1 MQRFYFIWFFKHNIL
16 LQWNICSFSLMSLAW
31 NKQVELKEKNKRKT
45 FCYILL
51 KYFEEYCLRCL
62 YSHLGPKQK
71 QCNQNTA
78 MPTMESS
85 LRSESSLTLWW
96 QPRLCPVA
104 ITHPC
109 QVCAFYCPD
118 PFMTGRGVSYYV
130 YVSTAHSLP
139 GIKTRGC
146 HYRDYSAADQRCW
159 WEPKHTLGKATEN
172 TL

>member
-1 MQRFYFIWFFKHNIL
+1 
-16 LQWNICSFSLMSLAW
+16 MSLAW
-31 NKQVELKEKNKRKT
+31 NDQVELKEKNNRKT
-45 FCYILL
+45 LWYILL

-62 YSHLGPKQK
+62 YSHLSLKQK

-85 LRSESSLTLWW
+85 LKSDASHTLKRDDRQQPALTLWC
-96 QPRLCPVA
+96 QPHLCPVA
-104 ITHPC
+104 ITLPC
-109 QVCAFYCPD
+109 QACAFYSPD
-118 PFMTGRGVSYYV
+118 LFMTGRGVSYYGA